1 MYTENFFPKIKNN
14 RKIVLLNGT
23 HSTLFLSPNKCYST
37 VRASLDLQR
46 VEGRLDGG
54 AEAVEDWQTG
64 IAQVLVAAHGRR
76 GRGRGQMA
84 HHRRGTEIPGT
95 GRGARN
101 DRGDLRVGEG
111 ERGPARGQGERGTV
125 REEADHRVG
134 GTHRQGSGGAGPVRT
149 RAHAHRRTQRHR
161 VLHLVLVVAT
171 VVLQTRRATDHVV
184 LRHGH
189 GCGWWRRVVAHLL
202 LVVHKVA
209 AGSVGT
215 VAGAVEGA
223 AQLGL
228 VARVALQIAQ
238 LMVTVRELALVAV
251 LALAR
256 LLEGPAQ
263 LGLVTVIRRGNSKRV
278 L

>member
-1 MYTENFFPKIKNN
+1 M
-14 RKIVLLNGT
+14 LLNR
-23 HSTLFLSPNKCYST
+23 YS
-37 VRASLDLQR
+37 VRASLDLER

-54 AEAVEDWQTG
+54 AEAVEDGQTG
-64 IAQVLVAAHGRR
+64 IAHVLVAAHGRR

-125 REEADHRVG
+125 REEVDHRVG
-134 GTHRQGSGGAGPVRT
+134 GTHRQGAGGTGPVRT

-161 VLHLVLVVAT
+161 VLHLVVAT
-171 VVLQTRRATDHVV
+171 VVLQTRRATDHAV
-184 LRHGH
+184 LWHGH

-209 AGSVGT
+209 ARSIGT
-215 VAGAVEGA
+215 VAGAVESA

-228 VARVALQIAQ
+228 VARVALQVAQ
-238 LMVTVRELALVAV
+238 LMVSVRELALVAV
-251 LALAR
+251 LALAS

-263 LGLVTVIRRGNSKRV
+263 LGLVTVNRRGNSKRI